1 MKIIVVDDNTLF
13 LDDLKFFLENRLKYS
28 VIAMVSSGEDFL
40 LLDCISKVDIILMD
54 ISMREL
60 DGFRTT
66 KKITWQYPHLKVI
79 AITMFTEKVYLIRLI
94 ESGFKGCVFKSD
106 IFNSLEIAINE
117 VMMGHIYFPDYIK
130 FDEVMSEQE

>member
-13 LDDLKFFLENRLKYS
+13 LDDLKFFLENRLKHS
-28 VIAMVSSGEDFL
+28 VIAVASSGEDFL
-40 LLDCISKVDIILMD
+40 LLDCISKADIILMD
-54 ISMREL
+54 ISMGEL

-66 KKITWQYPHLKVI
+66 KKITWQYTHLKVI

-106 IFNSLEIAINE
+106 IFNSLEVAINE
-117 VMMGHIYFPDYIK
+117 VIMGHIFFPDYIK